1 MGHDREQNTP
11 KPKILRGT
19 DAEFFL
25 RGLDARQEQQV
36 FVDLAGPDATQMTAE
51 EAETSSNKK
60 GSKRGLRSDNPFSI
74 F

>member
-1 MGHDREQNTP
+1 MGHDREGYTT
-11 KPKILRGT
+11 KPKVLMGI

-25 RGLDARQEQQV
+25 RGLNARQEQQV
-36 FVDLAGPDATQMTAE
+36 FVDLAGSDATQMTAE

-60 GSKRGLRSDNPFSI
+60 GSKRGLRSGNPFSI